1 MVIIVDPVE
10 INVPKMKYVEIQF
23 VNQNQNQNQNQNHN
37 PNQIQLYYVR
47 ILRLYATTS
56 VLTNGVTIKIAEF
69 AEMYVLLIN
78 SVITE
83 AVSAILLKLHVMI
96 NVTH

>member
-1 MVIIVDPVE
+1 VDPVE
-10 INVPKMKYVEIQF
+10 INVPKILYVKIQF
-23 VNQNQNQNQNQNHN
+23 VNQ
-37 PNQIQLYYVR
+37 IYYPYHVLTMR
-47 ILRLYATTS
+47 FCVTTS

-69 AEMYVLLIN
+69 AEMYVLKIN

-83 AVSAILLKLHVMI
+83 AVTAILLKLNVMI

>member
-1 MVIIVDPVE
+1 MKIIVDPVE

-23 VNQNQNQNQNQNHN
+23 VNQNQNQNQNHN

>member
-23 VNQNQNQNQNQNHN
+23 VNQNQNQNQNHN